1 MTKKTR
7 CTWCLGDKADEH
19 YHDTQWGVPI
29 HDDDLWFEFLTLE
42 GAQAGLSWRTIVN
55 KIEGYQQLFKNFD
68 IVKVSQMTDEE
79 LDELLLNPAIIRNRL
94 KVYSTR
100 NNALQMIK
108 VQQEFGTFDQYIW
121 GFVNHKPI
129 QNKFKSLKNIPATT
143 EISDA
148 MCKDLK
154 KRGFKF
160 IGSTIC
166 YALMQASGMVNDHEV
181 ACFRYAE
188 CKKCEAVLI

>member
-1 MTKKTR
+1 MTENTR
-7 CTWCLGDKADEH
+7 CAWCLGDKADEH

-68 IVKVSQMTDEE
+68 IIKVSVMTDEE
-79 LDELLLNPAIIRNRL
+79 LDELLLNPAIIRNHL

-181 ACFRYAE
+181 GCFRYAE
-188 CKKCEAVLI
+188 CAKM